1 MKWDQFLDTEQ
12 MDKSEQEELMNE
24 LYRQMFIVA
33 YSKVSNK
40 MDALD
45 VVQESWLKILQSIG
59 SLKEREKIFQW
70 AKVIVSNTANNLLR
84 RRLALQII
92 PLSQDTPG
100 FEDGFIDSQIEELVM
115 REEIIESLAQL
126 DKATGKMLI
135 CKYYYG
141 WKDKDIAA
149 ILDCP
154 VGTVKAKIHRGK
166 DRLRSILSKD

>member
-12 MDKSEQEELMNE
+12 MDTSEREELTNE

-45 VVQESWLKILQSIG
+45 VVQESWLKILQSID
-59 SLKEREKIFQW
+59 SLKDPEKILQW

-84 RRLALQII
+84 RKLALQMV
-92 PLSQDTPG
+92 PLSMDMPDIEG
-100 FEDGFIDSQIEELVM
+100 GFIDSRIDELVM
-115 REEIIESLAQL
+115 REEIIESIAQL
-126 DKATGKMLI
+126 DQTTGRMLI

-149 ILDCP
+149 SLDCP

-166 DRLRSILSKD
+166 DRLRAILLKD